1 VLGYAASIEPT
12 FALPL
17 VAIGGVG
24 AVLLALVLL
33 RRLDGLLPWAIVPL
47 GITYTAA
54 LATHGSGVDGR
65 APLVAVAM
73 LVCAELAAWSLDE
86 YHPIAADRDVVT
98 ARAGALGA
106 LAAAS
111 LAASGLSVALSL
123 APGSGLGWTVLGAAA
138 SVLVVAVAVRLAL
151 RASS

>member
-1 VLGYAASIEPT
+1 
-12 FALPL
+12 
-17 VAIGGVG
+17 
-24 AVLLALVLL
+24 
-33 RRLDGLLPWAIVPL
+33 
-47 GITYTAA
+47 
-54 LATHGSGVDGR
+54 
-65 APLVAVAM
+65 
-73 LVCAELAAWSLDE
+73 
-86 YHPIAADRDVVT
+86 VVT

-111 LAASGLSVALSL
+111 LAASGLIVALSL